1 MIQRNDIG
9 YRIGQSHPR
18 GSRYSDAVVEQARC
32 LHEQG
37 KGYGTIAAMLRVPR
51 YTVRNWATYQ
61 SRNQYPA
68 Y

>member
-32 LHEQG
+32 LHEQR
-37 KGYGTIAAMLRVPR
+37 KGYGTIAAILRVPKS
-51 YTVRNWATYQ
+51 TVQGWINFQR
-61 SRNQYPA
+61 RNQFSV
-68 Y
+68 

>member
-37 KGYGTIAAMLRVPR
+37 KGYGTIAAMLRVPKSTAQGWIIFQR
-51 YTVRNWATYQ
+51 
-61 SRNQYPA
+61 RNQYSV
-68 Y
+68 